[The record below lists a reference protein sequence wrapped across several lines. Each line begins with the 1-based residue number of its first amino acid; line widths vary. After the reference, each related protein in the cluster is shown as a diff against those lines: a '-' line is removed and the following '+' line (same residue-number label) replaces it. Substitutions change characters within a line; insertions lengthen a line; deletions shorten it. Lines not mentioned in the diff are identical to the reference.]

1 MAKNFIIKITF
12 EVEILNKLNT
22 KSTYNLLKT
31 VQWLLVNLFLLYKNI
46 SDVTFN
52 VTVVPNN
59 FAEVDPDNRRNIEV
73 TFLFSDPFRP

>member
-31 VQWLLVNLFLLYKNI
+31 VQWLLVNLFLLLINI